1 MLSSFRRCKHFMASM
16 DNPNKWRR
24 VDYSL
29 EALAKQF
36 DDGNIQVGN
45 CLCTQKRGLP
55 NFLYF

>member
-1 MLSSFRRCKHFMASM
+1 MASM